1 MNPLEITNA
10 TAVILDTTAHRSGLS
25 FPLGAHVRAG
35 GVNFCV
41 FAKHATGAEL
51 LLFDGPNDPAPS
63 KVISLDGTQ
72 NRTYFYWHVFVPGVT
87 AGQVYAWRMIGPN
100 DPSRGL
106 RYDAEKVLLDPYT
119 RAVVNWQNYSRAAA
133 SRPGDN
139 CAQAMRSV
147 VVDEIPFDWGD
158 DVFPRTPYSESV
170 IYEMHVG
177 GFTKNPNSGVAPE
190 KRGTY
195 AGVIEKI
202 PYLKSLGVTAVEL
215 MPVCQFDEQDASLG
229 KVNYWGYSPMAMF
242 APHAQYS
249 SQHDP
254 MGPVLEFRK
263 MVRALHHEGIEV
275 ILDVVYNHTAE
286 GNEFGPN
293 FSFKGFD
300 NPTYYMLDIDRS
312 HYRDYSGCGNTF
324 NANHTITGHLIMEC
338 LRYWVEEMHVD
349 GFRFDLAASLSRNV
363 LGKPDPVSI
372 LWTIESDPVLAGTKL
387 IAEAWDSA
395 GLYQVGNFVNRG
407 DWFAEWNGPFRDDI
421 RRLIKGDKNSLKPIA
436 QRLLGSPD
444 IYTNPDSEPNRSIDF
459 ITCHDG
465 FTLNDL
471 VSYNTKHNDAN
482 GERNRDG
489 NNDNCSWNCGFEGET
504 DDPKVEDL
512 RRRQIKNFLTLLFIS
527 QGTPMLLMGDEVRR
541 TQLGNNNAYCQ
552 DSPLTWFDWDL
563 VAKHA
568 NNLRFTQMLI
578 AFSQSRQI
586 FRQRR
591 QLSLV
596 PGSKEPHIIWHG
608 VELGH
613 PDWGENSH
621 SIAFTLV
628 EPTDGEI
635 LHVMVNEYWKP
646 LSFALPALNSQQRW
660 HRIID
665 TAMPGDDDI
674 SAVETSIALAIRR
687 YNVQARS
694 IVLLMALPQLD

>member
-1 MNPLEITNA
+1 MNPLEMKNA
-10 TAVILDTTAHRSGLS
+10 AGIILDTTAHRSGLS
-25 FPLGAHVRAG
+25 FPLGAGIRPG

-51 LLFDGPNDPAPS
+51 LLFDGPNDPLPS
-63 KVISLDGTQ
+63 KVITLDQSQ
-72 NRTYFYWHVFVPGVT
+72 NRTYFYWHVFVPGVGV
-87 AGQVYAWRMIGPN
+87 GQVYAWRMHGPN

-106 RYDAEKVLLDPYT
+106 RYDPEKVLLDPYT
-119 RAVVNWQNYSRAAA
+119 KAVVNWENYDRGAA

-139 CAQAMRSV
+139 CAKSMRSV
-147 VVDEIPFDWGD
+147 VIDSQAFDWGD
-158 DVFPRTPYSESV
+158 DMPPRIPYSETV

-177 GFTKNPNSGVAPE
+177 GFTKHPNSGVSPE

-195 AGVIEKI
+195 AGIIEKI
-202 PYLKSLGVTAVEL
+202 PYLKELGVTAVEL

-249 SQHDP
+249 SQKDP
-254 MGPVLEFRK
+254 LGPVNEFKK
-263 MVRALHHEGIEV
+263 MVRALHHEGIEI

-286 GNEFGPN
+286 GSELGPT
-293 FSFKGFD
+293 FSFRGFD
-300 NPTYYMLDIDRS
+300 NPTYYMLDFDRS
-312 HYRDYSGCGNTF
+312 KYRDYSGCGNTF
-324 NANHTITGHLIMEC
+324 NANHTITGHLILQC

-349 GFRFDLAASLSRNV
+349 GFRFDLAASLTRDVS
-363 LGKPDPVSI
+363 GEPDKVSI

-421 RRLIKGDKNSLKPIA
+421 RSFVKADKGSVKHIA

-471 VSYNTKHNDAN
+471 VSYNSKHNEAN

-489 NNDNCSWNCGFEGET
+489 NNANFSWNCGIEGPTNDER
-504 DDPKVEDL
+504 VESI
-512 RRRQIKNFLTLLFIS
+512 RRQQIKNFLTLLFIS

-541 TQLGNNNAYCQ
+541 TQNGNNNAYCH
-552 DSPLTWFDWDL
+552 DNELTWFNWDL
-563 VAKHA
+563 LKSNE
-568 NNLRFTQMLI
+568 NNLRFTKMLI
-578 AFSQSRQI
+578 EFSQSHEI
-586 FRQRR
+586 FKQRR
-591 QLSLV
+591 QLSRV
-596 PGSKEPHIIWHG
+596 PGSKDPHIIWHG

-613 PDWGENSH
+613 PDWGDDSH
-621 SIAFTLV
+621 SVGFTLV
-628 EPTDGEI
+628 EPLHGEI
-635 LHVMVNEYWKP
+635 MHVMLNMYWKP
-646 LSFALPALNSQQRW
+646 LSFALPSLSSEQKW

-665 TAMPGDDDI
+665 TSLSGNNDIVRKKDSVPMPN
-674 SAVETSIALAIRR
+674 RR
-687 YNVQARS
+687 YTVHPRACA
-694 IVLLMALPQLD
+694 LLMALPQID